1 MRQEAQKKERTREIK
16 KERKKERK
24 KEGRKEERM
33 WGRTEGVGRNEV
45 GGRKKGREG
54 EEGEKGEMEGGRRK
68 NAEPGIRRTYN
79 DVINK

>member
-1 MRQEAQKKERTREIK
+1 MRGEE
-16 KERKKERK
+16 ERKE
-24 KEGRKEERM
+24 
-33 WGRTEGVGRNEV
+33 
-45 GGRKKGREG
+45 GREG